1 MLCKKYN
8 TYSEYSEG
16 YEYNKLPP
24 PEFNFIPHIH
34 NIVLNFHK
42 SIYSCG

>member
-16 YEYNKLPP
+16 YEYNKLPS
-24 PEFNFIPHIH
+24 PEFYFTLNIH
-34 NIVLNFHK
+34 DQ
-42 SIYSCG
+42 